1 VATNL
6 AINDQLLN
14 YALEIGGFHSK
25 KDTVNAALEEFIQR
39 RKAADLINLFGKID
53 YQVDYDYKAMRNR
66 K

>member
-1 VATNL
+1 MP
-6 AINDQLLN
+6 I
-14 YALEIGGFHSK
+14 I
-25 KDTVNAALEEFIQR
+25 TVTAALEEFIQR